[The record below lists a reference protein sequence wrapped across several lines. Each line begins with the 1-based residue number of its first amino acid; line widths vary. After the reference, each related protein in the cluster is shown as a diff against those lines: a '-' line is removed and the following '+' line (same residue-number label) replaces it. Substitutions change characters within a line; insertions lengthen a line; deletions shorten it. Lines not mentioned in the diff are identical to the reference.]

1 MLQIFALEINLK
13 CSQASRFGP
22 EDINPNLLFDAKL
35 NLWYLFKPCVKW
47 NEATKNLGI
56 EQLYLGI
63 DSFIWITCS
72 HSAQKVLLSLSYQLM
87 SLVIIV
93 TSSHLRVRFWTQF
106 WQLTS
111 NKPASRLF
119 SLWTVFLGF
128 NQHFVTVL
136 KGSGLIVG
144 AAHYCV
150 LPVIFTRVGSKNSR
164 RGLPGLMFDVGNT
177 TQKVWRSLQCVS
189 WDRPAN
195 STT

>member
-1 MLQIFALEINLK
+1 MLSWISDIF
-13 CSQASRFGP
+13 SSH
-22 EDINPNLLFDAKL
+22 
-35 NLWYLFKPCVKW
+35 VS
-47 NEATKNLGI
+47 NEMKQQKS
-56 EQLYLGI
+56 EESK
-63 DSFIWITCS
+63 SFIWELTVLFGSHVHILHKKCCS
-72 HSAQKVLLSLSYQLM
+72 LSLLS
-87 SLVIIV
+87 IDV
-93 TSSHLRVRFWTQF
+93 TCDHCNELARYRSHLRVRFWTQF

-164 RGLPGLMFDVGNT
+164 RGLPGQMFDVGNT
-177 TQKVWRSLQCVS
+177 TQKNWRSLHYVS

>member
-1 MLQIFALEINLK
+1 MLSWISDIF
-13 CSQASRFGP
+13 SSH
-22 EDINPNLLFDAKL
+22 
-35 NLWYLFKPCVKW
+35 VS
-47 NEATKNLGI
+47 NEMKQQKI
-56 EQLYLGI
+56 EESN
-63 DSFIWITCS
+63 SFIWELTVLFGS
-72 HSAQKVLLSLSYQLM
+72 HVHILLKKCCSLSYQLM

-136 KGSGLIVG
+136 KGWGLIVG

-164 RGLPGLMFDVGNT
+164 RGLPGLMFDVGNI

>member
-1 MLQIFALEINLK
+1 MCQMKWSNKKVRNRKALSGNW
-13 CSQASRFGP
+13 QF
-22 EDINPNLLFDAKL
+22 
-35 NLWYLFKPCVKW
+35 YLDHMFTFC
-47 NEATKNLGI
+47 TKSVA
-56 EQLYLGI
+56 LY
-63 DSFIWITCS
+63 
-72 HSAQKVLLSLSYQLM
+72 LSYQLM

-106 WQLTS
+106 WQQTT

-136 KGSGLIVG
+136 KGWGLIVG

-177 TQKVWRSLQCVS
+177 TQKVWRSLQYVS